1 MICFVQDCLRFA
13 DRLGFCAKL
22 PPVHN
27 EHSLIAA
34 FVKRSK
40 RDRYRE
46 ILSNPRLRHK
56 FTNQLAHF
64 TDFDPKYRLSIPSN
78 KLFVNNIALE
88 LQRRHSPKI
97 VFAISEDPALD
108 QKELPLVEALKQI
121 VGRGMGTV
129 LSCVPGRLA
138 FVETED
144 DRFILERHDP
154 LEKREYV
161 RFVIGRKDEDSHVEQ
176 GIFQAAVQALEWQ
189 NITGSDADQLNE
201 LRAWLSENLEKP
213 TSFGRDK
220 LRLGICWFKTA
231 STEHISRIWEM
242 VQILERNGTYVKKI
256 RTDKP
261 GYVIYEDEWQLS
273 SRTLPQGHNAEK
285 LKSNFRVSV
294 NAATMVFR
302 LPTRHFTPSSTF
314 CRR

>member
-1 MICFVQDCLRFA
+1 MPARITRWSLRYT
-13 DRLGFCAKL
+13 
-22 PPVHN
+22 PSVHN
-27 EHSLIAA
+27 EHSVIAA

-64 TDFDPKYRLSIPSN
+64 TDFDPKYRLSIPSS
-78 KLFVNNIALE
+78 KLFVDNIALE
-88 LQRRHSPKI
+88 LQKRHSPNI

-121 VGRGMGTV
+121 VGRGMGPL
-129 LSCVPGRLA
+129 LSCRPGRLA

-144 DRFILERHDP
+144 ERFILERHDP
-154 LEKREYV
+154 LEQREYV

-176 GIFQAAVQALEWQ
+176 GIFQAAGQALEWQ
-189 NITGSDADQLNE
+189 RITGSDADDLNE
-201 LRAWLSENLEKP
+201 LRAWFSENLEKP

-220 LRLGICWFKTA
+220 LRLGICWFKTGSA
-231 STEHISRIWEM
+231 EHISRIWEM
-242 VQILERNGTYVKKI
+242 VSILERNGIYVKKI

-261 GYVIYEDEWQLS
+261 GYVIYEDEWQLV
-273 SRTLPQGHNAEK
+273 AE
-285 LKSNFRVSV
+285 SFRKG
-294 NAATMVFR
+294 TMPR
-302 LPTRHFTPSSTF
+302 S
-314 CRR
+314 